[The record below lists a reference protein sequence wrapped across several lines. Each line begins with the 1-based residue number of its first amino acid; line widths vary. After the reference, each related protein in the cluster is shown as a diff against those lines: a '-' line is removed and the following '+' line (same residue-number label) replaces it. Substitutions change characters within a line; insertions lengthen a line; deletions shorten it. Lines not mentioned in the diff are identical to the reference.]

1 MRLLTIEGAILDKH
15 RRSYVDALNQA
26 VDDLLSGKNL
36 HLRNGRCTKVIPQS
50 AVWIAAEEFKSCGR
64 CYLMI
69 VKRMLQQ
76 CDLLCAEP
84 TQLAEIVAN
93 LERFEKSVHGYVAGK
108 KKDKQV
114 TPQGKDYAQA
124 KVALLKLF
132 DYDQF
137 GENKILKYYD
147 YNGQHCFE
155 WEKSDDWGAWYFIK
169 ALKAEACAY
178 CNADGVFSLVLNH
191 DPAKPSRTDVRVVRK
206 RSPLDHFYG
215 HSKYPC
221 LGLSLYNLVPACT
234 RCNTNMKG
242 AKEQSLCNHIHPY
255 VESFDD
261 GLRFF
266 ALFKSIAT
274 LSLSRLRDD
283 DVTVVLR
290 RPTNADP
297 QLVKR
302 AMCSSDFFHLEEV
315 YNQIYRREIMDVVR
329 RVLMLP
335 ASYREDLKKRYPG
348 IEETLVNRMLVGSSC
363 DRSRINS
370 ERLSKLTCDLY
381 EQLHVADLKYTIFS
395 RRREW

>member
-15 RRSYVDALNQA
+15 RQSYGDALNHA
-26 VDDLLSGKNL
+26 IDDLLSGKDL
-36 HLRNGRCTKVIPQS
+36 HLRNGSGKNVIPRK
-50 AVWIAAEEFKSCGR
+50 AAWIEAKDFICCGR
-64 CYLMI
+64 CYLML
-69 VKRMLQQ
+69 VQRMLKQ

-84 TQLAEIVAN
+84 TQLAKIVN
-93 LERFEKSVHGYVAGK
+93 QLECFEGAVHGYVKGK
-108 KKDKQV
+108 KKDKQ
-114 TPQGKDYAQA
+114 TTSQGVAYAQA
-124 KVALLKLF
+124 KDTLLQLF
-132 DYDQF
+132 DYNQF
-137 GENKILKYYD
+137 GENKILKFYD
-147 YNGQHCFE
+147 YNGQHCFG
-155 WEKSDDWGAWYFIK
+155 WETSDDWGAWYFIK

-178 CNADGVFSLVLNH
+178 CNADGVFSLVLNY

-255 VESFDD
+255 VDSFDD

-266 ALFKSIAT
+266 ALFTSIAT
-274 LSLSRLRDD
+274 LSMSRLRDD
-283 DVTVVLR
+283 DVMVVL

-297 QLVKR
+297 RLVKR

-335 ASYREDLKKRYPG
+335 ASYREDLKKSYPG
-348 IEETLVNRMLVGSSC
+348 IEETLVNRMLVGASC

-381 EQLHVADLKYTIFS
+381 EQLHVADLKYMIFS
-395 RRREW
+395 